1 MAQSKIAEGLERV
14 TNNSSKL
21 VATLQ
26 VGVNK
31 ILWGTNNTQ
40 PIQTV
45 KYTPATQA
53 GQTGSLAY
61 TSNTPTASIA
71 ENPSRFK
78 SFTQSGVFN
87 ILNALNSVDLCN
99 VLTYAYDNINVK
111 KKPRPPQEEW
121 SDAQEAFYG
130 LQDKCGEVVKF
141 IDKYTAYPNTFIGSY
156 FGVGPNAQPP
166 QQAVSQS
173 NAPIEGGTAVQKYNM
188 YYLLQSIQLTFNVSN
203 PSTGSLFSAEDI
215 GLIKQ
220 IPGLGNNI
228 NFISDFLNQI
238 NQYADYTQ
246 ISNEDLQKLL
256 TKIDKV
262 RAVCVTIQN
271 LDFKSAINI
280 VGNYLG
286 VDIRS
291 QIQQLSKFIDITKI
305 IPVLKQINNSIRSFI
320 RIGNQVQGILNL
332 GQFIIKLALLFYK
345 VFKFVLIFFRA
356 IPIPQIFNTVG
367 TQVTIQEAANAAK
380 DESDG
385 VVRSLR
391 SVNALLEVVT
401 QFIRYLLTNANELLI
416 RLDTLLVTLRGC
428 QTLQGS
434 DILREL
440 EQTRADLVTFKEQL
454 EAYIIRYD
462 SKTDPNTAEFGAY
475 QIRVEEEQLV
485 EQGIRNKRRRGIAI
499 DQNGRLVTQSDLTFA
514 TDQKIIIE
522 EVKQKLVSLGLV
534 NPVLAGIDTANLGVI
549 SDSLTYLDNN
559 DVLDNNLN
567 LTEQELE
574 SADNLDENKGLGL
587 QAFVNNLKGGR
598 RLRRR
603 MRKQL
608 AAQQAQLRTQ
618 VATEKQAAEN
628 SVKPR

>member
-291 QIQQLSKFIDITKI
+291 QIQQLSKFIDVTKI

-534 NPVLAGIDTANLGVI
+534 NPVLAGIDTVNLGVI